1 MGIGNGITRGY
12 GALFGL
18 FNPDMFQYSKEEMEK
33 IGEPLPEENDMV
45 TESEVEI
52 VNLDEVPKPRPRSS
66 PKKLKPKKIAKPKKV
81 LSEEFDIVEDEYL
94 SGLVQKPK
102 RRKPSSRRPAPRRKE
117 TKVSGDDK
125 FNSDEYHKKQH
136 NL

>member
-1 MGIGNGITRGY
+1 MDESGWGAFTGEFRTNFLLPNYMGIGNGITRGY

-66 PKKLKPKKIAKPKKV
+66 PKKPKPKKPA
-81 LSEEFDIVEDEYL
+81 
-94 SGLVQKPK
+94 
-102 RRKPSSRRPAPRRKE
+102 KPSSRRTAPRRKE